1 LAGTKKLRIC
11 FHARSYDDKVF
22 ELFDYYSNDV
32 KIFKELGHEVIFSY
46 NSKTIPVN
54 CDLYFIWWWSSGII
68 PLIKANILGKKTI
81 TIGNIHYSDPSPQGY
96 FQRPFYIR
104 MFIRFCLRHSDVQ
117 LATANIELEDIKKLN
132 AKNPVMIYHA
142 IDMNKYRFNDINN
155 REKIICTL
163 TQLTK
168 ENIKRKKVYE
178 IIDAFVYVIKEFP
191 DYKLCI
197 AGRTEDD
204 GYPALSEYIRKL
216 GISGNVIFPG
226 RVSENEKVKLYQQ
239 CMVYVQPTSYEGFG
253 MAIAENM
260 ACGTPVVTSPNG
272 AVPEVVGEDAVMVN
286 PDKPEDIS
294 IGILRILKDKDLQKK
309 LSVNGNRR
317 INDLF
322 SYDIRKR
329 KISDLLESVVR

>member
-1 LAGTKKLRIC
+1 MGNLKKLKIC

-32 KIFKELGHEVIFSY
+32 KIFKELGHEIVFSY
-46 NSKTIPVN
+46 NSKTIPGD

-68 PLIKANILGKKTI
+68 PLIKANLLGKKTI

-96 FQRPFYIR
+96 FQRPFYIK
-104 MFIRFCLRHSDVQ
+104 MFIKYCLKYSDVQ
-117 LATANIELEDIKKLN
+117 ISTANIELDGIRKLK

-142 IDMNKYRFNDINN
+142 IDSEKYKFHDISR
-155 REKIICTL
+155 RENFICTL

-178 IIDAFVYVIKEFP
+178 IVDSFVYVLKEFS
-191 DYKLCI
+191 DLKLCI

-204 GYPALSEYIRKL
+204 GYPALAEYIKSL
-216 GISGNVIFPG
+216 GIWDRIIFAG
-226 RVSENEKVKLYQQ
+226 RVSEKEKIKLYQN
-239 CMVYVQPTSYEGFG
+239 CLVYVQPTSFEGFG

-260 ACGTPVVTSPNG
+260 ACGTPVVTSANG
-272 AVPEVVGEDAVMVN
+272 AVPEVAGENAVYVN
-286 PDKPEDIS
+286 PDDPLDIS
-294 IGILRILKDKDLQKK
+294 NGILKILKDKDLQHN
-309 LSVNGNRR
+309 LSVQGNKR

-322 SYDIRKR
+322 SYGIRKE
-329 KISDLLESVVR
+329 KIAKLLEELF